1 MRSVSAAILML
12 IGLIGT
18 ADALAAAPF
27 DRRPAMQATTGAQPT
42 SDPTTADLTR
52 AADLASIATLDLVF
66 QQAVKVNDAATM
78 DRILHEDYW
87 LVLGNGTV
95 VTRQELLDEAR
106 ARRIEYE
113 VQDEVPG
120 SQKVRV
126 WGDTAVVTA
135 KLRIKGRRDGQIFS
149 RTLWFSDTY
158 VRTPSG
164 WKYAF
169 AQASL
174 PLPEQ

>member
-1 MRSVSAAILML
+1 MA
-12 IGLIGT
+12 
-18 ADALAAAPF
+18 ADA
-27 DRRPAMQATTGAQPT
+27 
-42 SDPTTADLTR
+42 
-52 AADLASIATLDLVF
+52 ASIAQLDLEF
-66 QQAVKVNDAATM
+66 QHAVKVNDAAAM
-78 DRILHEDYW
+78 DRILHKDYW

-95 VTRQELLDEAR
+95 VTREELLDEAR

-135 KLRIKGRRDGQIFS
+135 KLRIKGRRDGQTFS

>member
-1 MRSVSAAILML
+1 
-12 IGLIGT
+12 
-18 ADALAAAPF
+18 
-27 DRRPAMQATTGAQPT
+27 MQV
-42 SDPTTADLTR
+42 TTAPGPGLVAR
-52 AADLASIATLDLVF
+52 AAGRGSAMEDRAAVAALDLAF
-66 QQAVKVNDAATM
+66 QRAVKVGDAAAI
-78 DRILHEDYW
+78 DRILHQDYW

-95 VTRQELLDEAR
+95 VTRKELLEEAR
-106 ARRIEYE
+106 ARRTEYE

-120 SQKVRV
+120 TQTVRV

-135 KLRIKGRRDGQIFS
+135 KLRIKGRRDGQAFS

-158 VRTPSG
+158 VRTVDG

-174 PLPEQ
+174 PLPDE